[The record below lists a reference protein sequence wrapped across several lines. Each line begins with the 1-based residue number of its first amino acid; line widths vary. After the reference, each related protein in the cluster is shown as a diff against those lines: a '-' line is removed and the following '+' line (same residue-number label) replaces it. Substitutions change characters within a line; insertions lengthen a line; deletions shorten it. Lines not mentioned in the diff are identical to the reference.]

1 MLLTAN
7 SRREPATFFDSA
19 HEEQSDASPAGSD
32 KGLSHVSLYLK
43 AVQPPE
49 PHLNLDHIRNFCI
62 VAHIDHG
69 KSTLADRLIEATG
82 MLQKREMKAQVLDT
96 LDLERE
102 RGITIKLN
110 AVRMTYVAKDG
121 SSYELN
127 LIDTPGHVDFTYEVS
142 RSLAACEGAI
152 LVVDASQGI
161 QAQTLSNLF
170 LAMDAG
176 LEIIPVLNK
185 IDLPGAEPEKRK
197 QEVHDLLGVDPDEIL
212 LVSAKEGLGIPELLE
227 QIVRKVPPPQGNAKG
242 PLRALIYDSYYDK
255 YRGAIP
261 SVRVVDGTIKVG
273 TKITFGASESVYEVA
288 EVGYNQLR
296 QVKTDRLGPGEV
308 GYVVANVRS
317 VKETR
322 AGDTIFDATNRAPE
336 PLPGYRDV
344 RSFVFAGIY
353 PTDTQNYETLRDALE
368 KLQLNDASL
377 HYEPETSTALGFGF
391 RCGFLGLL
399 HMEIVQER
407 LEREYELDLVTT
419 VPSVEYRVYRTDGE
433 MQLIENPSLMPPSTV
448 IDYVEEPYVK
458 ARIMAP
464 SDYIGPIMTLGT
476 ERRGVYKNMTYLDQ
490 TRVEFDWEF
499 PLGEI
504 ILDFFDRL
512 KTISRGYA
520 SLDYEM
526 LEYRQSDLVKLDMLI
541 NGDPV
546 DAFSVII
553 HRDKAYE
560 WGRKIADKL
569 KELIP
574 RQLFEVAIQAA
585 VGQKIIARTTV
596 KPLRK
601 DVLAKCYGGDISR
614 KRKLLEK
621 QKEGKKRMKQVGSVE
636 IPQEAFLA
644 VLQVD

>member
-1 MLLTAN
+1 MYG
-7 SRREPATFFDSA
+7 SRYISR
-19 HEEQSDASPAGSD
+19 
-32 KGLSHVSLYLK
+32 V
-43 AVQPPE
+43 
-49 PHLNLDHIRNFCI
+49 NLDHIRNFCI

-110 AVRMTYVAKDG
+110 AVRMSYEAADG
-121 SSYELN
+121 STYELN

-170 LAMDAG
+170 LALNAG
-176 LEIIPVLNK
+176 LQIIPVLNK

-197 QEVHDLLGVDPDEIL
+197 QEVHELLGVDPDEIL
-212 LVSAKEGLGIPELLE
+212 MVSAKEGIGIRELLE
-227 QIVRKVPPPQGNAKG
+227 AVVARVPAPTGDANG
-242 PLRALIYDSYYDK
+242 PLRALIYDSYYDR

-261 SVRVVDGTIKVG
+261 SVRVVDGVIREG
-273 TKITFGASESVYEVA
+273 TQITFGASDSVYEVA

-296 QVKTDRLGPGEV
+296 QVKTDALGPGEV

-322 AGDTIFDATNRAPE
+322 AGDTIFDATNKASA
-336 PLPGYRDV
+336 PLPGYKEV
-344 RSFVFAGIY
+344 RSFVFAGLY
-353 PTDTQNYETLRDALE
+353 PTDTTQYETLRDALE

-377 HYEPETSTALGFGF
+377 QYEPETSTALGFGF
-391 RCGFLGLL
+391 RAGFLGLL

-407 LEREYELDLVTT
+407 LLREYELELVTT
-419 VPSVEYRVYRTDGE
+419 VPSVEYRVYRTDGTME
-433 MQLIENPSLMPPSTV
+433 LIENPSLMPPATL
-448 IDYVEEPYVK
+448 IDYIEEPYVK

-464 SDYIGPIMTLGT
+464 ADYIGGIMTLGQ
-476 ERRGVYKNMTYLDQ
+476 ERRGVYKNMTYLD
-490 TRVEFDWEF
+490 TARVEFDWEF
-499 PLGEI
+499 PLAEI

-520 SLDYEM
+520 SLDYEI
-526 LEYRQSDLVKLDMLI
+526 LEYRRSDLVKLDMLI

-569 KELIP
+569 RELIP

-585 VGQKIIARTTV
+585 IGQKVIARTTV

-601 DVLAKCYGGDISR
+601 DVLAKCYGGDITR

>member
-1 MLLTAN
+1 VKL
-7 SRREPATFFDSA
+7 E
-19 HEEQSDASPAGSD
+19 
-32 KGLSHVSLYLK
+32 
-43 AVQPPE
+43 
-49 PHLNLDHIRNFCI
+49 HIRNFCI

-69 KSTLADRLIEATG
+69 KSTLADRLIEETG

-110 AVRMTYVAKDG
+110 AVRMTYTARDG
-121 SSYELN
+121 QDYELN

-176 LEIIPVLNK
+176 LEIIPILNK
-185 IDLPGAEPEKRK
+185 IDLPGAEPERRA
-197 QEVHDLLGVDPDEIL
+197 QEVSDLLGVDPDSIL
-212 LVSAKEGLGIPELLE
+212 RVSAKAGIGIADLLE
-227 QIVRKVPPPQGNAKG
+227 AVVEKVPAPVGDADA

-261 SVRVVDGTIKVG
+261 SVRVVDGTLRKG
-273 TKITFGASESVYEVA
+273 TKITFGASESVYEVD

-296 QVKTDRLGPGEV
+296 QVETEQLGPGEV
-308 GYVVANVRS
+308 GYVVASVRS
-317 VKETR
+317 VSETR
-322 AGDTIFDATNRAPE
+322 AGDTIFDANNRAAE
-336 PLPGYRDV
+336 ALPGYQEV
-344 RSFVFAGIY
+344 RSFVFAGMY
-353 PTDTQNYETLRDALE
+353 PTDTQQYETLRDALE
-368 KLQLNDASL
+368 KLKLNDSSL
-377 HYEPETSTALGFGF
+377 NYQPETSTALGFGF

-407 LEREYELDLVTT
+407 LTREFDLDLVQT
-419 VPSVEYRVYRTDGE
+419 VPSVEYKVYRTDGTME
-433 MQLIENPSLMPPSTV
+433 LVENPALMPNSAV
-448 IDYVEEPYVK
+448 VDYIEEPYVK

-464 SDYIGPIMTLGT
+464 ADYIGPIMSLGN
-476 ERRGVYKNMTYLDQ
+476 ERRGVYRNMTYLDQ
-490 TRVEFDWEF
+490 QRVEFDWEF

-512 KTISRGYA
+512 KSISRGYA

-526 LEYRQSDLVKLDMLI
+526 LEYRASDLVRLDMLI
-541 NGDPV
+541 NGEAI
-546 DAFSVII
+546 DAFSVIC
-553 HRDKAYE
+553 HTDKAYD

-574 RQLFEVAIQAA
+574 RQLFEVIIQAA
-585 VGQKIIARTTV
+585 IGTKVIARQTV
-596 KPLRK
+596 KAVRK

>member
-1 MLLTAN
+1 MCGPVIFRLFRSHRPRL
-7 SRREPATFFDSA
+7 PA
-19 HEEQSDASPAGSD
+19 
-32 KGLSHVSLYLK
+32 VR
-43 AVQPPE
+43 
-49 PHLNLDHIRNFCI
+49 LDHIRNFCI

-82 MLQKREMKAQVLDT
+82 MLAKREMKAQVLDT

-110 AVRMTYVAKDG
+110 AVRMSHTSPTG
-121 SSYELN
+121 ENYELN

-176 LEIIPVLNK
+176 LEIIPILNK
-185 IDLPGAEPEKRK
+185 IDLPGAEPERRR
-197 QEVHDLLGVDPDEIL
+197 QEVVDLLGCKPEDIL

-227 QIVRKVPPPQGNAKG
+227 AVIARVPAPRGDPDA
-242 PLRALIYDSYYDK
+242 PLRALVYDSYYDK

-261 SVRVVDGTIKVG
+261 SVRVVDGTIRKGV
-273 TKITFGASESVYEVA
+273 KITFGANDAVYEVQ
-288 EVGYNQLR
+288 EVGINQLR
-296 QVKTDRLGPGEV
+296 QVPVDELSAGEV
-308 GYVVANVRS
+308 GYVVASVRS
-317 VKETR
+317 VRETR
-322 AGDTIFDATNRAPE
+322 AGDTVFDAEHRAAE
-336 PLPGYRDV
+336 ALPGYQAV

-353 PTDTQNYETLRDALE
+353 PTDTQQYEDLRDALE

-377 HYEPETSTALGFGF
+377 QYEPETSTALGFGF

-407 LEREYELDLVTT
+407 LEREFDLSLVTT
-419 VPSVEYRVYRTDGE
+419 VPSVEYRVHLTDGT
-433 MQLIENPSLMPPSTV
+433 MQLVENPSLMPSATI
-448 IDYVEEPYVK
+448 IDRIEEPYVK
-458 ARIMAP
+458 ARIMSPAE
-464 SDYIGPIMTLGT
+464 YIGALMNLGN
-476 ERRGVYKNMTYLDQ
+476 ERRGVYRNMTYLD
-490 TRVEFDWEF
+490 TERVEFDWEF

-504 ILDFFDRL
+504 ILDFFDRM
-512 KTISRGYA
+512 KTVSRGYA

-526 LEYRQSDLVKLDMLI
+526 LEYRTSDLVKLDMLI

-553 HRDKAYE
+553 HRDKAYD

-585 VGQKIIARTTV
+585 IGQKIIARTTV

-601 DVLAKCYGGDISR
+601 DVLAKCYGGDITR

-621 QKEGKKRMKQVGSVE
+621 QKEGKKRMKQVGAVE

>member
-1 MLLTAN
+1 
-7 SRREPATFFDSA
+7 
-19 HEEQSDASPAGSD
+19 
-32 KGLSHVSLYLK
+32 LK
-43 AVQPPE
+43 
-49 PHLNLDHIRNFCI
+49 LDHIRNFCI

-110 AVRMTYVAKDG
+110 AVRMTYNAKDG
-121 SSYELN
+121 RAYEFN

-170 LAMDAG
+170 LALDAG
-176 LEIIPVLNK
+176 LEIIPILNK
-185 IDLPGAEPEKRK
+185 IDLPGAEPERRKR
-197 QEVHDLLGVDPDEIL
+197 EVHDLIGTDPDDIL

-227 QIVRKVPPPQGNAKG
+227 EIVERVPPPEGDPDA
-242 PLRALIYDSYYDK
+242 PLRALIYDSYYDR
-255 YRGAIP
+255 YRGAVP
-261 SVRVVDGTIKVG
+261 SVRVIDGTIKPG
-273 TKITFGASESVYEVA
+273 MQIRFAAGSGQSYEVA
-288 EVGYNQLR
+288 QVGYNQLR
-296 QVKTDRLGPGEV
+296 QVETDSLGPGEV
-308 GYVVANVRS
+308 GFVVANVRT

-322 AGDTIFDATNRAPE
+322 AGDTVLDASKPDVE
-336 PLPGYRDV
+336 PLPGYKDV
-344 RSFVFAGIY
+344 HSMVFSGLY
-353 PTDTQNYETLRDALE
+353 PTDTQQYEGLRDALE

-407 LEREYELDLVTT
+407 LEREFDLDLVTT
-419 VPSVEYRVYRTDGE
+419 VPSVEYHVYMTDGTMTLLE
-433 MQLIENPSLMPPSTV
+433 SPAKLPDPGSIAR
-448 IDYVEEPYVK
+448 IEEPYVK
-458 ARIMAP
+458 ARIMSPA
-464 SDYIGPIMTLGT
+464 DYIGPIMTLAT
-476 ERRGVYKNMTYLDQ
+476 ERRGIYKNMTYLD
-490 TRVEFDWEF
+490 TARVEFDFEF

-504 ILDFFDRL
+504 ILDFFDKL

-520 SLDYEM
+520 SLDYDM
-526 LEYRQSDLVKLDMLI
+526 LDYRESDLVKLEMLI
-541 NGDPV
+541 NGEPI

-553 HRDKAYE
+553 HRDKSYE
-560 WGRKIADKL
+560 WGRKVADKL

-585 VGQKIIARTTV
+585 IGNKIIARSSV
-596 KPLRK
+596 KALRK
-601 DVLAKCYGGDISR
+601 DVLAKCYGGDITR

-621 QKEGKKRMKQVGSVE
+621 QKEGKKRMKQVGAVE

-644 VLQVD
+644 VLQVE